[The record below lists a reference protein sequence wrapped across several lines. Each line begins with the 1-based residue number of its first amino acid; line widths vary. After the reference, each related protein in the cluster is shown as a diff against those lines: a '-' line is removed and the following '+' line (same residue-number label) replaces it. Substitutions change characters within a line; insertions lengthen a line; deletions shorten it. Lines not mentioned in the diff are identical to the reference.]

1 MDFFFIKW
9 YWTHIYNQLR
19 NAYSIYYTWT
29 NLQFMLLFIECSKTW
44 CVIFSPL
51 IAFIYVICACLRLVV
66 SNTSWLCKLHGGCL
80 ITDSNCLPFANTC
93 GYRRF
98 LMGSV
103 LLSRTPVVT
112 AGFWWGCVLLSR
124 TPVVTAGFWWGSVL
138 LSRTPVVTAGFWW
151 GPCCSREHL
160 WLPPVFDGVR
170 VAHRFSFL
178 CCVVSLC
185 FVCLLPVSRVLKVA
199 CVSGLSI
206 LGCHFRFS
214 LTFISIIWLSNILD

>member
-93 GYRRF
+93 GHRRF

-112 AGFWWGCVLLSR
+112 AGFWWD
-124 TPVVTAGFWWGSVL
+124 
-138 LSRTPVVTAGFWW
+138 
-151 GPCCSREHL
+151 PCCSREHL
-160 WLPPVFDGVR
+160 WSPPGFDGVR